1 MYNYVIFA
9 RTHWLWKYKWL
20 ISKTFSL
27 SIIFFHLIYCFFSG
41 CIVLFYLFSLTRN
54 SCTKLSNKSNIFM
67 ITKVWL
73 KTLISC
79 QTKYNISNQNCKLSV
94 FSWFSEDILRIIKN
108 FLPSKFRVDDKRL
121 ISKQTRQL
129 NVCVFIK
136 CQNSKDRLEHKKDKR
151 KEICQDLPKLREFY
165 YTKEMPW

>member
-1 MYNYVIFA
+1 MIHIKNIFTINYFLSPYLLFLFRLHCFILPFFFD
-9 RTHWLWKYKWL
+9 
-20 ISKTFSL
+20 SKQLHQT
-27 SIIFFHLIYCFFSG
+27 IKQKH
-41 CIVLFYLFSLTRN
+41 
-54 SCTKLSNKSNIFM
+54 IFM

-136 CQNSKDRLEHKKDKR
+136 CQNSKDRLEHKK
-151 KEICQDLPKLREFY
+151 
-165 YTKEMPW
+165 TKERKFVKTSQN

>member
-1 MYNYVIFA
+1 MINIKNIFTINYFLSPYLLFLFRLHCFILPFFFD
-9 RTHWLWKYKWL
+9 
-20 ISKTFSL
+20 SKQLHQT
-27 SIIFFHLIYCFFSG
+27 IKQKQH
-41 CIVLFYLFSLTRN
+41 FYD
-54 SCTKLSNKSNIFM
+54 NKS
-67 ITKVWL
+67 L
-73 KTLISC
+73 AETLISC

-165 YTKEMPW
+165 YTKEMP